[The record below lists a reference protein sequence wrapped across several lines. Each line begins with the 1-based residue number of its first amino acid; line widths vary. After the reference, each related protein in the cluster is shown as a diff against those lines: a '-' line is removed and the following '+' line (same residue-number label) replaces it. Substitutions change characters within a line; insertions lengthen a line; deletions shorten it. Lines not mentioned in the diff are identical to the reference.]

1 MEGYSGF
8 NIDYKKR
15 LASYSLQSVFS
26 PEKEKGKL
34 VRSLSLFFRYGLNRP
49 EDVSAFMAD
58 FHARF

>member
-8 NIDYKKR
+8 KIDYKNR

-26 PEKEKGKL
+26 SGK
-34 VRSLSLFFRYGLNRP
+34 RKREACAFPFPFFRYGLNRL